1 MLCRLISFFL
11 LAFSL
16 GDMATAATAQPKQ
29 GFSDLLHWRNIG
41 PFRGGR
47 TRAISGV
54 PSQPNVFYFAQVNGG
69 VFRTNDFGRTWEP
82 LFDQQP
88 TASVG
93 ALAVSV
99 SDPNIIYVGS
109 GEGLHRPD
117 LSVGNGLYKSTDAGK
132 TWTHLGLRD
141 GQQIAQLAVDPRNPD
156 HLLVAV
162 AGHPYGPNEERGIF
176 LSTDGGRTLQKTLY
190 KDENTG
196 GNDVQID
203 PQNPQ
208 IVYAS
213 LWEAREG
220 PWENAEWRGANG
232 GIFKSSDGGKTW
244 KQLSGGLP
252 DDIAQAN
259 LAIAPSAPRQL
270 FAAVATPK
278 NVQLYRSDDAG
289 ENWRPATGDER
300 PIGRIG
306 GGDLPVVRFDP
317 QNPEVVYSA
326 SVVCWKSTDGGKT
339 WDGWRG
345 APGGDDYQ
353 NVWINPN
360 DSKIV
365 MLGSDQGAIITVNGG
380 ATWSSWY
387 NQSTA
392 QLYHV
397 SADNAFPLSP
407 LQRTTGERL
416 GRHREPR
423 AKRRDHFPR
432 LASGRRG
439 GIRLRH
445 G

>member
-11 LAFSL
+11 LAFFFGNDAIADPAPDYS
-16 GDMATAATAQPKQ
+16 Q
-29 GFSDLLHWRNIG
+29 LLHWRNIG

-69 VFRTNDFGRTWEP
+69 VFRTDDFGRTWEP
-82 LFDQQP
+82 LFDEQP

-141 GQQIAQLAVDPRNPD
+141 GQQIAQIAVDPRNPD

-176 LSTDGGRTLQKTLY
+176 LSTDGGRTFQKTLY

-252 DDIAQAN
+252 DDITQAN
-259 LAIAPSAPRQL
+259 LAIAPSASRQL

-278 NVQLYRSDDAG
+278 NCTTLSVRRRGRKLEAWRQATSARSA
-289 ENWRPATGDER
+289 
-300 PIGRIG
+300 
-306 GGDLPVVRFDP
+306 
-317 QNPEVVYSA
+317 
-326 SVVCWKSTDGGKT
+326 
-339 WDGWRG
+339 
-345 APGGDDYQ
+345 
-353 NVWINPN
+353 
-360 DSKIV
+360 
-365 MLGSDQGAIITVNGG
+365 
-380 ATWSSWY
+380 
-387 NQSTA
+387 
-392 QLYHV
+392 V
-397 SADNAFPLSP
+397 SAAAICRSCGSIRRI
-407 LQRTTGERL
+407 RTWFI
-416 GRHREPR
+416 PR
-423 AKRRDHFPR
+423 ASFAGNR
-432 LASGRRG
+432 LTAARPGTAGAGRRAATIIKTSG
-439 GIRLRH
+439 SILTTPRSSCSEAIRARSSL
-445 G
+445 